1 MAVYKNVASQKLAVF
16 AYDSTDGSPKTGDA
30 ANITAQISLNGGAT
44 AATNDVNPTELDA
57 TDAPGIYI
65 FDLTQAETNADLI
78 VVAPVSSTADIELD
92 PSIIYTT
99 PGTSTALN
107 ANAIQ
112 ISGDATAADTLELF
126 AESLDQSTGQIDAGT
141 LAANTITDA
150 TIANDTFTADKF
162 EAGSLDGK
170 GDWNT
175 VAPDNA
181 DIAAIKAKTDNLPS
195 DPADASDIA
204 SSFSSLAGTLA
215 TIVGY
220 IDTEIAAIKAKTDT
234 LPASPANEAT
244 LTIIDG
250 IVDAIKVV
258 TDRVNGLI
266 ENSTGD
272 RWTAKALE
280 TVGNE
285 VGKIPRGAS
294 AIAAGGNATK
304 TKISANGTTLVEAI
318 T

>member
-1 MAVYKNVASQKLAVF
+1 VQLKEMSTKSTDWFLLELPRIADGLLDTKEQSIDPVLSFMQGSQKAIYDQARQLVQEQEDNFSYVSSPAIEAINALLA
-16 AYDSTDGSPKTGDA
+16 DPKPWQGTRLQ
-30 ANITAQISLNGGAT
+30 QIR
-44 AATNDVNPTELDA
+44 PQLDA
-57 TDAPGIYI
+57 
-65 FDLTQAETNADLI
+65 LQQAIDDQ
-78 VVAPVSSTADIELD
+78 VVQER
-92 PSIIYTT
+92 
-99 PGTSTALN
+99 
-107 ANAIQ
+107 
-112 ISGDATAADTLELF
+112 ATAADTLELF